1 MFYCAAQLLFFLDAV
16 PCEDALKKCIA
27 YGIKRQSGKNAA
39 TVPRLARIRKQ
50 KGVQIIL
57 SFTAVN
63 IYQWACICKH
73 FIRPLPVIL
82 YFALG
87 FGQVVFS
94 VSVISRNRF
103 SGKRG
108 DKRSKKAVDK
118 ALILK

>member
-1 MFYCAAQLLFFLDAV
+1 MLRRFPGLPVSA
-16 PCEDALKKCIA
+16 
-27 YGIKRQSGKNAA
+27 S
-39 TVPRLARIRKQ
+39 RKA
-50 KGVQIIL
+50 VQIIL
-57 SFTAVN
+57 PFTAGN